1 MTLKLLLEAAFSA
14 FAETSSLAIADSR
27 QTFNW
32 SDPLRPGEA
41 KSNSERTNIGGL

>member
-32 SDPLRPGEA
+32 SDPFA
-41 KSNSERTNIGGL
+41 AERGQVKL